1 MSTPKITPRVPR
13 IICTEENP
21 YKGNHPGHTPL
32 TRAYFDD
39 GSSSLMR
46 GDHHVSAT
54 NARPTKFSGYNV
66 DIIFED
72 PEDLGLGFV
81 LQDVSLNELYWLMDK
96 NPFFVRK
103 ED

>member
-1 MSTPKITPRVPR
+1 MSLPKITPRAQR
-13 IICTEENP
+13 IIRTEENP
-21 YKGNHPGHTPL
+21 YKGNHPGRTPL

-54 NARPTKFSGYNV
+54 NVRPAKFFGYNV

-81 LQDVSLNELYWLMDK
+81 LQDVSLNELDWLTRGT
-96 NPFFVRK
+96 PQ